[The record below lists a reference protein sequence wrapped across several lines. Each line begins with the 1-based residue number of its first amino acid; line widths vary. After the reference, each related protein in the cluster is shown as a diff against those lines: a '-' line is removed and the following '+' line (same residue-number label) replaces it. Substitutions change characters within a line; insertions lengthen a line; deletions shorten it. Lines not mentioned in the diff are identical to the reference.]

1 MVASEEGE
9 DSMAFTLKPNEKV
22 SQKTGRDQLCQMLL
36 VRGNED
42 YILRFSSV
50 EIIGCFD
57 ELFQWRD
64 RDKQAHL

>member
-42 YILRFSSV
+42 YIL
-50 EIIGCFD
+50 
-57 ELFQWRD
+57 
-64 RDKQAHL
+64 